1 MTLAPDAVTPAD
13 RADDRR
19 VTLLTFGIV
28 LGIFAVGVSVQS
40 VFVLGILPRSMTGS
54 DPVALLNLAVRLVA
68 NGSAV
73 AFGLLGVALLEPQ
86 ERGIAGR
93 LGTGFVIAFGAALVR
108 AAFQLGIG
116 IYSPG
121 DGVEVSA
128 EIVTATIAGGISL
141 VIALAQTDARRRL
154 RTGERASAQQVLRS
168 TAALEALQSE
178 ELRMRRELA
187 DGLHGT
193 VQQRFVMLSARM
205 TALIDDEDTRAG
217 GEPDAID
224 IRASRGAGPAL
235 RRSHAEE
242 LAAIRADLDDLREQD
257 LRAMSRLLYPAE
269 LDRGAVP
276 AIRALFQPLPST
288 IAFVLD
294 FSDAVLELE
303 AHGNRMLSPERRL
316 LLVRIVEESLSNA
329 LKHGHATELRV
340 RLDHR
345 DSAFDLVIDDDGTGL
360 VEPVAL
366 SGIRNLRHQLD
377 LVGGRIDLGPRPSG
391 TGVRVSAVVPDGRG

>member
-1 MTLAPDAVTPAD
+1 MTVTPDAVTPAD

-40 VFVLGILPRSMTGS
+40 VFVLGILPRSMMGS
-54 DPVALLNLAVRLVA
+54 DPVTLINLVVRLVA

-73 AFGLLGVALLEPQ
+73 AVGLLGVALLNPQ
-86 ERGIAGR
+86 ERGIPGR
-93 LGTGFVIAFGAALVR
+93 LGTGFAIAFGAALAR
-108 AAFQLGIG
+108 AAVQIGIG
-116 IYSPG
+116 IYAPG
-121 DGVEVSA
+121 DGIEVSA
-128 EIVTATIAGGISL
+128 EVVTATIAGSISL
-141 VIALAQTDARRRL
+141 TIALAQTDARRRL
-154 RTGERASAQQVLRS
+154 RTGERASAQQALRS
-168 TAALEALQSE
+168 AAALEALQSE

-193 VQQRFVMLSARM
+193 VQQRFVLLSARI
-205 TALIDDEDTRAG
+205 TALIEADLREAE
-217 GEPDAID
+217 GEPSGSRR
-224 IRASRGAGPAL
+224 RADGSGDDPD
-235 RRSHAEE
+235 RSATAE

-294 FSDAVLELE
+294 FSDDVLALE

-345 DSAFDLVIDDDGTGL
+345 DSAFEVVIDDDGTGL
-360 VEPVAL
+360 VEPVEL

-377 LVGGRIDLGPRPSG
+377 LVGGRIDLGPGPSG
-391 TGVRVSAVVPDGRG
+391 LGARVSAVVPDGRA

>member
-1 MTLAPDAVTPAD
+1 MTVTPDAVTPAD

-40 VFVLGILPRSMTGS
+40 VFVLGILPRSMMGS
-54 DPVALLNLAVRLVA
+54 DPVTLINLVVRLVA

-73 AFGLLGVALLEPQ
+73 AVGLLGVALLNPQ
-86 ERGIAGR
+86 ERGIPGR
-93 LGTGFVIAFGAALVR
+93 LGTGFAIAFGAALAR
-108 AAFQLGIG
+108 AAVQIGIG
-116 IYSPG
+116 IYAPG
-121 DGVEVSA
+121 DGIEVSA
-128 EIVTATIAGGISL
+128 EVVTATIAGSISL
-141 VIALAQTDARRRL
+141 TIALAQTDARRRL
-154 RTGERASAQQVLRS
+154 RTGERASAQQALRS
-168 TAALEALQSE
+168 AAALEALQSE

-193 VQQRFVMLSARM
+193 VQQRFVLLSARI
-205 TALIDDEDTRAG
+205 TALIEADRRG
-217 GEPDAID
+217 GEGEPSGSRRRAEGSDDDPD
-224 IRASRGAGPAL
+224 
-235 RRSHAEE
+235 RSATAE

-294 FSDAVLELE
+294 FSDDVLALE

-345 DSAFDLVIDDDGTGL
+345 DSAFEVVIDDDGTGL
-360 VEPVAL
+360 IEPVEL

-377 LVGGRIDLGPRPSG
+377 LVGGRIDLGPGPSG
-391 TGVRVSAVVPDGRG
+391 LGARVSAVVPDGRA

>member
-19 VTLLTFGIV
+19 VTLLSFGVV

-54 DPVALLNLAVRLVA
+54 DPVALLNLGARLVA

-73 AFGLLGVALLEPQ
+73 VSGLLGVALLQPQ
-86 ERGIAGR
+86 ERGIRGR
-93 LGTGFVIAFGAALVR
+93 LGTGLAIAFGAALVR

-116 IYSPG
+116 IYSPT

-128 EIVTATIAGGISL
+128 EVVTATVAAGFSL

-154 RTGERASAQQVLRS
+154 RTGERAAAYHALRS
-168 TAALEALQSE
+168 TAALEALQSD

-205 TALIDDEDTRAG
+205 TALIDAEVPRDAG
-217 GEPDAID
+217 A
-224 IRASRGAGPAL
+224 A
-235 RRSHAEE
+235 E
-242 LAAIRADLDDLREQD
+242 LAAIRSELDDLREQD

-294 FSDAVLELE
+294 FSDTVLELE
-303 AHGNRMLSPERRL
+303 AHGNRLLSPERRL
-316 LLVRIVEESLSNA
+316 LLVRIVEEALSNA
-329 LKHGHATELRV
+329 LKHGHATQLRV

-345 DSAFDLVIDDDGTGL
+345 DAAFELTIDDDGTGL
-360 VEPVAL
+360 VEPVEL
-366 SGIRNLRHQLD
+366 SGLRNLRHQLD
-377 LVGGRIDLGPRPSG
+377 LVGGRIDLATGPSG
-391 TGVRVSAVVPDGRG
+391 AGVRVSAVVPDGRPATPAAPPRT

>member
-1 MTLAPDAVTPAD
+1 MSPAPEAVTPAD

-40 VFVLGILPRSMTGS
+40 VFVLGILPRSMMGS
-54 DPVALLNLAVRLVA
+54 GPVALLNLFARLAA

-73 AFGLLGVALLEPQ
+73 GFGLLGIALLEPQ
-86 ERGIAGR
+86 ERGIRGR
-93 LGTGFVIAFGAALVR
+93 IATGFVIALGAAVMR
-108 AAFQLGIG
+108 GAFQLGIG
-116 IYSPG
+116 IYSAG
-121 DGVEVSA
+121 DGVEVAA

-141 VIALAQTDARRRL
+141 TIALAQTDARRRL
-154 RTGERASAQQVLRS
+154 RTGERASAQQALRS
-168 TAALEALQSE
+168 AAALEALQSV

-205 TALIDDEDTRAG
+205 AALIDAEAG
-217 GEPDAID
+217 TPG
-224 IRASRGAGPAL
+224 GT
-235 RRSHAEE
+235 E

-294 FSDAVLELE
+294 FSDAALALE
-303 AHGNRMLSPERRL
+303 AHGNRILSPERRL
-316 LLVRIVEESLSNA
+316 LLVRVAEESLSNA
-329 LKHGHATELRV
+329 LKHGHATELHV
-340 RLDHR
+340 QLDHR
-345 DSAFDLVIDDDGTGL
+345 DSAFELVVDDDGTGL
-360 VEPVAL
+360 VHPVEL
-366 SGIRNLRHQLD
+366 RGIRNLQHQLD
-377 LVGGRIDLGPRPSG
+377 LVGGSIDLGPGASG
-391 TGVRVSAVVPDGRG
+391 AGVRVTAVVPDGGRSRMTTTPPG